1 METENG
7 VVRVRRD
14 ALTARLTCPLCQDL
28 FREASA
34 FVECLHTFCRECI
47 MKKIDDEEIASCPVC
62 HIDLGIAPEEKLR
75 PDHNIQS
82 IRNKV
87 FPRKTEVD
95 ASKVPNITSPAKR
108 KERSLSSLVV
118 ETPKITTQTSL
129 TGHRTKAVRR
139 TTTSHITSLIANGT
153 MKLLN
158 NSEGRNQKTEK
169 TSAPQSSKMTTSAN
183 KTQINADVIASNQPS
198 SEVGENR
205 ETIDNEE
212 LQKPLHSLVTES
224 GKRSL
229 RLSLKRK
236 YAAAKEDK
244 MKSTKGEI
252 SIRKNVAADKVA
264 ITGIRAGKHP
274 NKLKLVDENKGN
286 SSESVSTNDKRTA
299 EDSLTKITEA
309 DLQGKPLNSSIEA
322 SRNTSLGSGSKSHG
336 ATAKEDKI
344 KSTNG
349 KLSIRKDDTVEKL
362 AIAELSLSEHSN
374 KTTTEDN
381 LRKSPEADPRQ
392 EPVGSTI
399 TGSSHDGVT
408 TPVWFS
414 LVSSPSQVQDKL
426 LPQIPNMYLRI
437 KDRSMQIS
445 SVLTYITKKLEL
457 ASDDKLEILCNEWPI
472 CPSTTLHRLR
482 EQWLSRKPKQEV
494 RAAVGGPAK
503 EFVMELRYRR
513 RPAAVSLCCMMKTNS
528 VTTSLPCYC
537 ST

>member
-1 METENG
+1 
-7 VVRVRRD
+7 
-14 ALTARLTCPLCQDL
+14 LIPIILI
-28 FREASA
+28 
-34 FVECLHTFCRECI
+34 FVYVNYTF
-47 MKKIDDEEIASCPVC
+47 
-62 HIDLGIAPEEKLR
+62 H
-75 PDHNIQS
+75 
-82 IRNKV
+82 
-87 FPRKTEVD
+87 
-95 ASKVPNITSPAKR
+95 
-108 KERSLSSLVV
+108 
-118 ETPKITTQTSL
+118 PK
-129 TGHRTKAVRR
+129 
-139 TTTSHITSLIANGT
+139 
-153 MKLLN
+153 
-158 NSEGRNQKTEK
+158 
-169 TSAPQSSKMTTSAN
+169 
-183 KTQINADVIASNQPS
+183 QINADVIASNQPS

-286 SSESVSTNDKRTA
+286 SSESVSTNDKRTT

-309 DLQGKPLNSSIEA
+309 DLQGKPLNSCIEA

-414 LVSSPSQVQDKL
+414 LVSSPSQ
-426 LPQIPNMYLRI
+426 
-437 KDRSMQIS
+437 
-445 SVLTYITKKLEL
+445 
-457 ASDDKLEILCNEWPI
+457 
-472 CPSTTLHRLR
+472 
-482 EQWLSRKPKQEV
+482 
-494 RAAVGGPAK
+494 
-503 EFVMELRYRR
+503 
-513 RPAAVSLCCMMKTNS
+513 
-528 VTTSLPCYC
+528 
-537 ST
+537 

>member
-7 VVRVRRD
+7 VVRVPRD
-14 ALTARLTCPLCQDL
+14 ALTGRLTCPLCQDL

-47 MKKIDDEEIASCPVC
+47 MKKIDDEEIVSCPVC

-95 ASKVPNITSPAKR
+95 SSKVPNITSPAKR

-118 ETPKITTQTSL
+118 ETPKIATQTSL

-139 TTTSHITSLIANGT
+139 TTTSHITSLITNGT

-169 TSAPQSSKMTTSAN
+169 TSAAQSSKMTTSAN

-229 RLSLKRK
+229 RLSL
-236 YAAAKEDK
+236 E
-244 MKSTKGEI
+244 
-252 SIRKNVAADKVA
+252 
-264 ITGIRAGKHP
+264 
-274 NKLKLVDENKGN
+274 
-286 SSESVSTNDKRTA
+286 
-299 EDSLTKITEA
+299 
-309 DLQGKPLNSSIEA
+309 
-322 SRNTSLGSGSKSHG
+322 RN
-336 ATAKEDKI
+336 
-344 KSTNG
+344 
-349 KLSIRKDDTVEKL
+349 
-362 AIAELSLSEHSN
+362 EHSN

-381 LRKSPEADPRQ
+381 LRKIPEADPRQ

-414 LVSSPSQVQDKL
+414 LVSSLSQVQDKL

-457 ASDDKLEILCNEWPI
+457 TSDDKLEILCNEWPI
-472 CPSTTLHRLR
+472 CPPTTLHRLR